1 MYVLSYS
8 ETRTSLHG
16 GVRQH
21 SARTAISIEG
31 MTDLHRSEFESI
43 LTQGCNAFAVAGQGN
58 ALLDLQVCML
68 LVQGYSGSASD

>member
-1 MYVLSYS
+1 MYCHTS
-8 ETRTSLHG
+8 EIRTSLHG

-43 LTQGCNAFAVAGQGN
+43 LTQG
-58 ALLDLQVCML
+58 L
-68 LVQGYSGSASD
+68 